1 MAFYQSLK
9 TAKAAAMGTIMPWTG
24 GLSDIPEGWI
34 LCNGGTVAAKD
45 YPLLSKSIG
54 DSYNE
59 SATSDFGGSFP
70 NYNGSIT
77 IPNLNNKNLMDIET
91 SYFGTG
97 SGSTGNSADEDST
110 ATSLIQPLIGTHSD
124 NGVETIIN
132 DALTDVVFELNDTTG
147 YSGKITGNVIE
158 PGFATKSVYIGPRKL
173 GRDHLKSHNHSGSFE
188 TLSGA
193 SSTRPGL
200 GVIPWDN
207 ISYEFKTTVNQP
219 SPQPPGGSPD
229 EDQWIFEWEM
239 INEEDGRSGFDNGI
253 AGRVVA
259 GIEGENPP
267 VNATPFN
274 VTHTP
279 ITSNGNDEGEDNP
292 GFINDNRFDGGDT
305 IGVGLF
311 GSTVTV
317 PAGQKNYY
325 PDLSVNDN
333 YGTLLSNPGTNFLT
347 TSQTAGV
354 SDQIQ
359 AHFHDLFD
367 VEFDTASM
375 RPLTSL
381 NVPVTAPNTNVNLD
395 NASNEGA
402 LQINFNTVQPSLNTV
417 YIIRAY

>member
-45 YPLLSKSIG
+45 YPLLAKSIG

-70 NYNGSIT
+70 NYAGSIT

-91 SYFGTG
+91 SYFGAG
-97 SGSTGNSADEDST
+97 GTGNAADSDST
-110 ATSLIQPLIGTHSD
+110 AISLIQPLIGTHSD

-158 PGFATKSVYIGPRKL
+158 PGFGTKTVYIGPRKL
-173 GRDHLKSHNHSGSFE
+173 GRDHIKSHNHSGSFE

-207 ISYEFKTTVNQP
+207 ISYEFKTNVRQP
-219 SPQPPGGSPD
+219 DTQPPGGSPD
-229 EDQWIFEWEM
+229 EDQWVFEWEM
-239 INEEDGRSGFDNGI
+239 IDEELGRDGFGSGI

-259 GIEGENPP
+259 GIEAESPP
-267 VNATPFN
+267 VNAIPYN

-279 ITSNGNDEGEDNP
+279 ITLN
-292 GFINDNRFDGGDT
+292 FINDNRFDSGDT

-333 YGTLLSNPGTNFLT
+333 YGTLLSNPGTNFLK

-354 SDQIQ
+354 NDRIQ
-359 AHFHDLFD
+359 AHFHEPFD

-381 NVPVTAPNTNVNLD
+381 TVPVTAPNTNVNLD
-395 NASNEGA
+395 NASNEGV
-402 LQINFNTVQPSLNTV
+402 LQINFNTVQPSLTSV

>member
-45 YPLLSKSIG
+45 YPLLAKSIG

-70 NYNGSIT
+70 NYAGSIT

-91 SYFGTG
+91 SYFGAG
-97 SGSTGNSADEDST
+97 GTGNAADSDST

-158 PGFATKSVYIGPRKL
+158 PGFGIKTIYIGPRKL
-173 GRDHLKSHNHSGSFE
+173 GRDHIKSHNHSGSFE
-188 TLSGA
+188 TLAGA
-193 SSTRPGL
+193 SSARPGI
-200 GVIPWDN
+200 GVIPWTN
-207 ISYEFKTTVNQP
+207 ISYVFNADSNVK
-219 SPQPPGGSPD
+219 PGPNEDFWELDWEIID
-229 EDQWIFEWEM
+229 EQ
-239 INEEDGRSGFDNGI
+239 DGRSGFG
-253 AGRVVA
+253 AGSPGRVVG
-259 GIEGENPP
+259 GISAEIPP
-267 VNATPFN
+267 LNAKPYN

-279 ITSNGNDEGEDNP
+279 ITTN
-292 GFINDNRFDGGDT
+292 FINDNRFDGGDVLNT
-305 IGVGLF
+305 GLF
-311 GSTVTV
+311 GSAITIPT
-317 PAGQKNYY
+317 GQRNYY
-325 PDLSVNDN
+325 PDLGVSDN
-333 YGTLLSNPGTNFLT
+333 YGTFLSNPANDFTVVT
-347 TSQTAGV
+347 PTAGLN
-354 SDQIQ
+354 DKIQ
-359 AHFHDLFD
+359 AHFHDPFD

-395 NASNEGA
+395 NGSNVGV
-402 LQINFNTVQPSLNTV
+402 LQVNFNTVQPSLTCV